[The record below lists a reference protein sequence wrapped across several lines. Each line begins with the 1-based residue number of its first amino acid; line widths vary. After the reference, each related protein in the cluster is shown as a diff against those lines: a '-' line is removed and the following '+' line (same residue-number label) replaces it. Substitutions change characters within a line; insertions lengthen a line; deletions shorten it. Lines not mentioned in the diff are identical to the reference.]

1 MKKLFLLAAV
11 ASMMMTA
18 CNSDKTEVSEDK
30 NGVVTLTSKGV
41 DYDLILVNAGNFN
54 IGATSEMKDI
64 TPNEEQPMH
73 QVTIT
78 KDYYIGKTEV
88 TQELWEAVMGSNP
101 SSIKEGKNL
110 PVVNVSWEDCQKF
123 VKKLCELT
131 GKQFRLPTEAEWEYA
146 ARGGAKSHTL
156 QYSGSIY
163 VERIAWYKSNSDL
176 TLHPVGSMDKN
187 ELGFHDFS
195 GNVWEWCQDAHA
207 TYPAEAQT
215 NPCVAPD
222 STNTFV
228 IRGGG
233 WNSGRSDCR
242 YTARKGVSGDF
253 NNADIGLRLAM
264 TK

>member
-1 MKKLFLLAAV
+1 MKKILFSAALISLAL
-11 ASMMMTA
+11 ASCT
-18 CNSDKTEVSEDK
+18 SDKTEVSEDK
-30 NGVVTLTSKGV
+30 EGVITLTSKGV
-41 DYDLILVNAGNFN
+41 DYDLMLMKAGTFN

-64 TPNEEQPMH
+64 TPTEELPMH

-88 TQELWEAVMGSNP
+88 TQELWEAVMGNNP

-110 PVVNVSWEDCQKF
+110 PVVNVTWEDCQKF
-123 VKKLCELT
+123 VKKLSELT
-131 GKQFRLPTEAEWEYA
+131 GKNFRLPTEAEWEYA
-146 ARGGAKSHTL
+146 ARGGEKTHYL

-163 VERIAWYKSNSDL
+163 VERVAWYKSNSDYQ
-176 TLHPVGSMDKN
+176 LHPVGTMDKN

-195 GNVWEWCQDAHA
+195 GGVWEWCQDGHA

-215 NPCVAPD
+215 DPCVAAD
-222 STNTFV
+222 STETYV

-242 YTARKGVSGDF
+242 YTARKGFSGKGD
-253 NNADIGLRLAM
+253 NADIGLRLAL